1 MKKLTALVLALV
13 LILAMTACV
22 RVGPVEAQS
31 GQAPSP
37 SDGATE
43 DQVYIEPDP
52 TDRETAVRM
61 LNHDPETDALWRA
74 LAQKHTDATGIRV
87 IAMTAARG
95 YYDRLLPE
103 QLRGSS
109 PVTLF
114 FAAGPEGIPVKS
126 ADLSGTAAYAAL
138 TDPTLALTLDGQVV
152 GLPFHTESYGLLVN
166 IVLLE
171 KAGFT
176 AQDLLTLEGLEQV
189 VTSVTGQTDDL
200 GFRAFAV
207 PALGTPE
214 FSSLLYAA
222 AEGEAE
228 QVRPLLELALNNCGI
243 EPAKLQD
250 CTFADTLEAFRS
262 GEALFCLAFSGDMEA
277 LDDVRILPIPTA
289 TGCII
294 GLGTEGYWC
303 INSEAAPAD
312 TEAAIAFL
320 DKALTEEAQAFEDRC
335 LPYGEGTLDL
345 YTRQALALETH
356 RVPLDAPDEERLA
369 ILTEIL
375 ATYALDP
382 SEENWVQVRDAF
394 RK

>member
-189 VTSVTGQTDDL
+189 QGEGEAVGNAGDHVGTHAKAVTQGFDLVPEQIQHDEELGRRIAEVVSKFLLHVERVGHNDHGTGL
-200 GFRAFAV
+200 H
-207 PALGTPE
+207 GTPE
-214 FSSLLYAA
+214 GHDGLGDVGHHDGHAVAGLQAAFAQGGGKGFGLVLELLVGIGEVLEDDGLAA
-222 AEGEAE
+222 A
-228 QVRPLLELALNNCGI
+228 V
-243 EPAKLQD
+243 
-250 CTFADTLEAFRS
+250 
-262 GEALFCLAFSGDMEA
+262 LFGGF
-277 LDDVRILPIPTA
+277 VQ
-289 TGCII
+289 I
-294 GLGTEGYWC
+294 GLHG
-303 INSEAAPAD
+303 AV
-312 TEAAIAFL
+312 
-320 DKALTEEAQAFEDRC
+320 FEISIERGVF
-335 LPYGEGTLDL
+335 GE
-345 YTRQALALETH
+345 
-356 RVPLDAPDEERLA
+356 VPLPAYDGISHVKYPGK
-369 ILTEIL
+369 
-375 ATYALDP
+375 
-382 SEENWVQVRDAF
+382 SNG
-394 RK
+394 